1 MQILIVCGYIANIF
15 KTFCNCFDLKLLDV
29 MEELESLQ
37 WLHYYEQN
45 NDDYSVN
52 QMEVIYLLYT

>member
-1 MQILIVCGYIANIF
+1 MLWKQL
-15 KTFCNCFDLKLLDV
+15 
-29 MEELESLQ
+29 ELLQ

-52 QMEVIYLLYT
+52 QMEVIYLLTLHLRYNVVFASFPKNEYNCFIHFCKL